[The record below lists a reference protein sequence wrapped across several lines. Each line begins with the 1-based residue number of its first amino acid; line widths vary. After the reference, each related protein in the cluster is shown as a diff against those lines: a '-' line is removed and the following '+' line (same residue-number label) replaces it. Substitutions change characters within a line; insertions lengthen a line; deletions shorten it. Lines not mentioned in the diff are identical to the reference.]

1 MFILF
6 VCVCLQYS
14 HANVYRYVSIGAVRV
29 CKYTFVQYMNIGAC
43 DSVRSVADSVSLL
56 GWHLCQSDCLLS
68 VPTQN

>member
-1 MFILF
+1 M
-6 VCVCLQYS
+6 
-14 HANVYRYVSIGAVRV
+14 YRYVIIGAVRM
-29 CKYTFVQYMNIGAC
+29 CEYMYVQYMNIGAR